1 MTTSPFLTFCELEI
15 IVIANITGDAA
26 IPYGFLRLVCN
37 TTQKLL
43 LPAKEGVLKKPSTL
57 NLIKPLGQT
66 ASLQETRG
74 QRSSD

>member
-26 IPYGFLRLVCN
+26 RPYGFLRLVCD

-43 LPAKEGVLKKPSTL
+43 LPAKEGV
-57 NLIKPLGQT
+57 
-66 ASLQETRG
+66 
-74 QRSSD
+74 